1 MSLRTRI
8 SLAAAGAVA
17 VIAIL
22 LGAIGYF
29 PTRARLVDQVRAQL
43 QERAATLVN
52 SRGDRDGSGQGG
64 PGNGSPGNGSP
75 GNGSPGNGSPGTA
88 VRPTEA
94 PGEADQTAAA
104 HSSPDATRRATSG
117 SPRLNSAAR
126 PATSSRCA
134 PAARPSP
141 GMAAPRSFR

>member
-64 PGNGSPGNGSP
+64 LGNGSPGNGSP
-75 GNGSPGNGSPGTA
+75 GNRRPAPGYGSPPNG
-88 VRPTEA
+88 A
-94 PGEADQTAAA
+94 PGGGGPDGGGA
-104 HSSPDATRRATSG
+104 SSPDATRRATSG
-117 SPRLNSAAR
+117 SPRLSSAAR
-126 PATSSRCA
+126 SATSSRCA

>member
-43 QERAATLVN
+43 QERAASLVT
-52 SRGDRDGSGQGG
+52 SRADRDGSGQRG
-64 PGNGSPGNGSP
+64 PGNGSPGNGT
-75 GNGSPGNGSPGTA
+75 PGTA
-88 VRPTEA
+88 ARAPEA
-94 PGEADQTAAA
+94 RGEADQTAAA
-104 HSSPDATRRATSG
+104 HSSPGAARRATSG

-126 PATSSRCA
+126 SATSSRCA

-141 GMAAPRSFR
+141 GMAAHRSFR